1 MANLRQKLLRLIS
14 PRSIANVKLL
24 ILREGKTGLR
34 EFSVSGINLY
44 RAILLAIILLPLVL
58 FMGAQLLLETAHS
71 SRVARLRSD
80 NARLLDRVGTM
91 DSQIAELE
99 RSLGMLSDLDQD
111 LRIHANIPLIPGD
124 IRMVGTGGGGTD
136 VTYDLDYLLP
146 SEDLSVVAMSH
157 RVDVLYRAVK
167 LEQLSYESI
176 KDSLKNDLA
185 RLRNTP
191 SIKPMTK
198 GTFTSGFG
206 YRRDPYNRRISH
218 MHRGLDISV
227 RQGTEV
233 RSTADGRVM
242 ATRFDRNLGLY
253 VKIDHG
259 NGFQTIYG
267 HMREFDVEQG
277 QRITRGTLIG
287 WSGNTG
293 KSTAPHLHYEVR
305 HYNQTQNPLNYF

>member
-1 MANLRQKLLRLIS
+1 MANLRQKLLRIIS
-14 PRSIANVKLL
+14 PRSFANIKLL
-24 ILREGKTGLR
+24 VLSEGRSGLR
-34 EFSVSGINLY
+34 EFSMSGTNLY
-44 RAILLAIILLPLVL
+44 RAVVMGIVLLPLVL

-71 SRVARLRSD
+71 SRVTRLRRD
-80 NARLLDRVGTM
+80 NVQLLSRVDQM

-111 LRIHANIPLIPGD
+111 LRMHANIPLIPGE
-124 IRMVGTGGGGTD
+124 IRMIGTGGGEIE

-146 SEDLSVVAMSH
+146 SEDLSVVAMSR
-157 RVDVLYRAVK
+157 RVDVLYRALK

-185 RLRNTP
+185 RLSNTP
-191 SIKPMTK
+191 SIKPMTQ

-206 YRRDPYNRRISH
+206 YRRDPYDPRIRH

-233 RSTADGRVM
+233 RSTAGGRVT

-253 VKIDHG
+253 IKIDHG
-259 NGFQTIYG
+259 NGFHTIYG
-267 HMREFDVEQG
+267 HMREFTVEQG
-277 QRITRGTLIG
+277 QRIPRGTLIG

-293 KSTAPHLHYEVR
+293 RSTAPHLHYEVR